1 MLERFFLI
9 SIKAFLYFSIRG
21 ALARLGRFLAGV
33 LTRALTFSSL
43 ALQYNM
49 MIQSRAPII

>member
-9 SIKAFLYFSIRG
+9 SIKAFLDFEIRG

-43 ALQYNM
+43 ALQ
-49 MIQSRAPII
+49 